1 MSSDWN
7 DFLSRDEVL
16 GGIVARRAST
26 LLFAIESRTAASV
39 GRSRRA
45 LATYLTEKSAAEAER
60 EFIDALAQGREP
72 PLRPTIQDIERYA
85 PQWEA
90 LVPADPGLRAALAR
104 MLGAKY
110 RLIRRWTPNIVA
122 ALGLDDPDVQS
133 RFETLYGEPITTV
146 YADRPSLGERWRWL
160 RSAVSSRLENLPP
173 FWMVFAVTLTETVG
187 AGILALPIAFADV
200 GPIAGI
206 VAIVVLGI
214 VNIMTI
220 AALSEAIARNG
231 SVRYGRA
238 YFGRMVHE
246 YLGPA
251 GVRLLTPSL
260 LLLTIVIL
268 LSYFIGFAS
277 TLADATGIRGEV
289 WTTLLLLVLL
299 FFLRRETLSA
309 TVASALVVGAAS
321 LALILSLSI
330 IALPQVE
337 LAHLRHAN
345 VPFLDGRPFDRSV
358 LQLVFGVVLMAY
370 FGHTTTANVAAL
382 VLHRDTTGRSL
393 IRGSVWAFVIALCVY
408 VVWVF
413 AVNGAVPAERLAGE
427 TGTALAPLA
436 DQVGPVVLL
445 LGVVFVS
452 LAMGMAAIHI
462 SLGLSYQVR
471 DWLPN
476 PSTSH
481 NGGVGIRAAL
491 REWLLLPGTQRI
503 AGFIPTVVIFIFVQG
518 LFLAGRESFAGML
531 GFLGVI
537 TAPIVAGVFAMLML
551 YASRRK
557 GDCAVEGGWRFLGHP
572 AVVIGVSVLFVMSI
586 MAHGLFI
593 WDDPFR
599 QIVALCV
606 SVAVI
611 VALLRIRR
619 SAFVP
624 RAVIEV
630 RLDSEGGEAP
640 VVNVVSNGRMIP
652 SDVQWVAS
660 SNGTNDPSD
669 SRMTAQ
675 VEIPALEPGE
685 LRIWV
690 HKVSDG
696 GVSESLGAEVSL
708 DGNGAPIEAAVDAS
722 VGEAIFPIDGGPW
735 TIRITNA
742 GVVLPQL
749 EGAP

>member
-1 MSSDWN
+1 
-7 DFLSRDEVL
+7 
-16 GGIVARRAST
+16 
-26 LLFAIESRTAASV
+26 
-39 GRSRRA
+39 
-45 LATYLTEKSAAEAER
+45 
-60 EFIDALAQGREP
+60 
-72 PLRPTIQDIERYA
+72 
-85 PQWEA
+85 
-90 LVPADPGLRAALAR
+90 
-104 MLGAKY
+104 
-110 RLIRRWTPNIVA
+110 
-122 ALGLDDPDVQS
+122 ALGLDDPEVQS

-260 LLLTIVIL
+260 LLLTVVIL

-309 TVASALVVGAAS
+309 TVAS
-321 LALILSLSI
+321 
-330 IALPQVE
+330 
-337 LAHLRHAN
+337 
-345 VPFLDGRPFDRSV
+345 
-358 LQLVFGVVLMAY
+358 
-370 FGHTTTANVAAL
+370 AL

-491 REWLLLPGTQRI
+491 HEWLLLPGTQRI

-537 TAPIVAGVFAMLML
+537 TAPIVAGVFAMLM
-551 YASRRK
+551 
-557 GDCAVEGGWRFLGHP
+557 
-572 AVVIGVSVLFVMSI
+572 
-586 MAHGLFI
+586 
-593 WDDPFR
+593 
-599 QIVALCV
+599 
-606 SVAVI
+606 
-611 VALLRIRR
+611 
-619 SAFVP
+619 
-624 RAVIEV
+624 
-630 RLDSEGGEAP
+630 
-640 VVNVVSNGRMIP
+640 
-652 SDVQWVAS
+652 
-660 SNGTNDPSD
+660 
-669 SRMTAQ
+669 
-675 VEIPALEPGE
+675 
-685 LRIWV
+685 
-690 HKVSDG
+690 
-696 GVSESLGAEVSL
+696 
-708 DGNGAPIEAAVDAS
+708 
-722 VGEAIFPIDGGPW
+722 
-735 TIRITNA
+735 
-742 GVVLPQL
+742 
-749 EGAP
+749 

>member
-110 RLIRRWTPNIVA
+110 RLIRRWTPNVVS
-122 ALGLDDPDVQS
+122 ALGLDDPEVQS

-260 LLLTIVIL
+260 LLLTVVIL

-309 TVASALVVGAAS
+309 TVAS
-321 LALILSLSI
+321 
-330 IALPQVE
+330 
-337 LAHLRHAN
+337 
-345 VPFLDGRPFDRSV
+345 
-358 LQLVFGVVLMAY
+358 
-370 FGHTTTANVAAL
+370 AL